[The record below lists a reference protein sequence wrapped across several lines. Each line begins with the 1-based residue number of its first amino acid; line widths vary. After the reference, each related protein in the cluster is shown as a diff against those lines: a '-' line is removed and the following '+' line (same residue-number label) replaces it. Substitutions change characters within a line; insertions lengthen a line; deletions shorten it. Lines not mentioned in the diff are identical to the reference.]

1 MRDATRCT
9 RRNEKDMKCL
19 DVGCHGTPTQ
29 GVNGARDPDVRHRWS
44 RGSGCADGLRLCG
57 WRPGEAWSAVSQ
69 PLGEERDT
77 ADNRERSSL
86 GKRRGRTIRRCGDNA
101 GDELA
106 ERAIVFLVDAR
117 AAGRPMIFDVG
128 TNRGRYCIARRRR
141 VDDTD
146 DARQNRLR
154 KPGDED
160 PATNESRNATT
171 HSVVSSGREHRAI

>member
-1 MRDATRCT
+1 MK
-9 RRNEKDMKCL
+9 RRHTVCSACAILMF
-19 DVGCHGTPTQ
+19 GTA
-29 GVNGARDPDVRHRWS
+29 GA

-77 ADNRERSSL
+77 ADNRERSCL
-86 GKRRGRTIRRCGDNA
+86 RYRRGRTVSRCGDNA

-117 AAGRPMIFDVG
+117 AARRPMIFYVG
-128 TNRGRYCIARRRR
+128 TNGGRDRIACRRR
-141 VDDTD
+141 VDDAD
-146 DARQNRLR
+146 DARQNGLR

-160 PATNESRNATT
+160 PATNETRNATT
-171 HSVVSSGREHRAI
+171 HSVVSSGREHRRI